1 MRKVYILHRWDGS
14 PKEPMHLWLK
24 KKLEEEGFIVVSGPP
39 PETMNG
45 YEFDNKEEQPA
56 TQLTETPAP
65 PSATEAPA
73 A

>member
-1 MRKVYILHRWDGS
+1 VGKSAERNDMAN
-14 PKEPMHLWLK
+14 PK
-24 KKLEEEGFIVVSGPP
+24 EEEGFIVVSGPP
-39 PETMNG
+39 PETMTG

>member
-1 MRKVYILHRWDGS
+1 MAN
-14 PKEPMHLWLK
+14 PK
-24 KKLEEEGFIVVSGPP
+24 EEEGFIVVSGPP
-39 PETMNG
+39 PETMTG